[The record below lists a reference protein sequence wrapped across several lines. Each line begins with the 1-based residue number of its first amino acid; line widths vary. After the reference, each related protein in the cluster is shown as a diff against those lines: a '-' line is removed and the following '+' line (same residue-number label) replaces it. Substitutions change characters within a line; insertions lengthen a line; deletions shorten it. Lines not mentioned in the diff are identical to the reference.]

1 MPHPPLATDEG
12 LYLSKSWAY
21 THTHIYIYIYIYI
34 TDASWIRIPSDD
46 MTKVGRWSHLQW
58 YLHNQNLV
66 PWQLLPGSTFRRCWQ
81 WWSPRRNN
89 GHILCKPIFFRT
101 VVFFWTR
108 KWPSLG
114 VVLLESEVLLFG
126 NHSRPHFVFL
136 RHVKGLRGLY
146 LNQNYIGPEGCK
158 CLGRPKILPG
168 MGREISDI
176 HYFGI
181 GFYFS
186 IHQICLRIA
195 IDFSWAPLTSAHL
208 GSQGNCCLHAQAGGF
223 IGDLGTGHFADSEI
237 DLSKWQTGPYMV
249 PQLVGLLIAN
259 FMVKPVF

>member
-1 MPHPPLATDEG
+1 MPSHFIGIFSLGPCILFLFFRCLTPPGNRRGSISFEVLG
-12 LYLSKSWAY
+12 IY
-21 THTHIYIYIYIYI
+21 THTYIYI

-195 IDFSWAPLTSAHL
+195 IDFPEPHWHPHTSDPRAIAAFMRKPEVSL
-208 GSQGNCCLHAQAGGF
+208 EILELVTSQIL
-223 IGDLGTGHFADSEI
+223 
-237 DLSKWQTGPYMV
+237 K
-249 PQLVGLLIAN
+249 
-259 FMVKPVF
+259 